1 MLPNGKIVD
10 EVIREI
16 LENSSNF
23 PTIIDCSTI
32 DVNTSKTLH
41 DLALSNKISL
51 LDAPVSGGTIG
62 ALNGTL
68 TFMVGGD
75 KDF

>member
-16 LENSSNF
+16 LENSSNR

-32 DVNTSKTLH
+32 DVETSKSLYN
-41 DLALSNKISL
+41 LAFSKNISL
-51 LDAPVSGGTIG
+51 LDAPVSGGT
-62 ALNGTL
+62 
-68 TFMVGGD
+68 VGSLKWVFNLYD
-75 KDF
+75 RRK